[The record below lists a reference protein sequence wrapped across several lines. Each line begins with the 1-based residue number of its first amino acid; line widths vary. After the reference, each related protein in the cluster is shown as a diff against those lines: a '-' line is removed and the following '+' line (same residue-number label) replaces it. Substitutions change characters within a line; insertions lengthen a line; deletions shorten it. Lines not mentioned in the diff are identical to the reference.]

1 KIDLKKFQSY
11 TKKHLKVLM
20 LFLVTGS
27 LDKIIGSNGNHLYF
41 FIRFM
46 IIQWM
51 GYDTAYVPIEH
62 NSRRHGKSSYS
73 IKKLI
78 TLGTDVLISQSNKP
92 LRFSIQ
98 FGFLISLISFIY
110 GAYLFT
116 RYFFLS
122 EPVQGW

>member
-1 KIDLKKFQSY
+1 
-11 TKKHLKVLM
+11 
-20 LFLVTGS
+20 
-27 LDKIIGSNGNHLYF
+27 
-41 FIRFM
+41 
-46 IIQWM
+46 M

-98 FGFLISLISFIY
+98 FGFLISLLSFIY
-110 GAYLFT
+110 GAYFFT
-116 RYFFLS
+116 RYFFLC
-122 EPVQGW
+122 EPVQGWTSLIVSFFFVRGLLCFGFGIIRLSIVYIF